1 MAAGKQLHGNF
12 TPAHDAGCA
21 AQCFEGVQRG
31 NLIILPVNPRPQAAT
46 RTGENLRDTEQRIA
60 DLSLLEKQID
70 TYRKLKPV
78 YDRYKASKDKEKF
91 LRGFESEIILFEAAA
106 REIKIGRASCRE
118 RV

>member
-60 DLSLLEKQID
+60 NLFIGVHNSGINI
-70 TYRKLKPV
+70 
-78 YDRYKASKDKEKF
+78 
-91 LRGFESEIILFEAAA
+91 ESTSIPM
-106 REIKIGRASCRE
+106 
-118 RV
+118 

>member
-60 DLSLLEKQID
+60 NLALLEKQLE
-70 TYRKLKPV
+70 TYRKQKHAMTAIRSQRTRENSGV
-78 YDRYKASKDKEKF
+78 G
-91 LRGFESEIILFEAAA
+91 LRA
-106 REIKIGRASCRE
+106 RSSYLRRQPRRSRRPG
-118 RV
+118 